1 MLVFAF
7 TDGNM
12 ITVGPKRILS
22 TEVLLQPGFHRQ
34 KSLDFYFLP
43 KELYGTR
50 RVPYFPTRYRAHR
63 LYSATNRL

>member
-22 TEVLLQPGFHRQ
+22 TEVLLQPGFQ
-34 KSLDFYFLP
+34 
-43 KELYGTR
+43 
-50 RVPYFPTRYRAHR
+50 
-63 LYSATNRL
+63 SAEES